1 MSPERT
7 TFYLPQSSGVAA
19 MILLSFLAV
28 ADAACFGLVI
38 AGAADRPGALTY
50 LYGAAVL
57 ALLARIP
64 ATILFIVWA
73 VRSRKNL
80 DAFGAVDLEYS
91 TGFLWYFI
99 VPLLNLFVPLLA
111 FQEIWR
117 ESEPVPK
124 AEQRNSK
131 VIYLWWIALVCSGLA
146 ATIPKLLSDVDR
158 TQAER
163 GLAPLTYA
171 SSCAAACLAV
181 TMIWRLLERQ
191 RRHPRGGAVDAQ

>member
-1 MSPERT
+1 
-7 TFYLPQSSGVAA
+7 
-19 MILLSFLAV
+19 MILLSFVAV
-28 ADAACFGLVI
+28 ADAACFGLVL
-38 AGAADRPGALTY
+38 AGAADQVLEDRIGALGF
-50 LYGAAVL
+50 LFGIGIVL

-91 TGFLWYFI
+91 TFFPWYFI
-99 VPLLNLFVPLLA
+99 CPLLNLFVPLLA

-131 VIYLWWIALVCSGLA
+131 VIYLWWIALVCSGVASML
-146 ATIPKLLSDVDR
+146 PKLLSQADR
-158 TQAER
+158 LRAER
-163 GLAPLTYA
+163 GLAPLQYA
-171 SSCAAACLAV
+171 SSSVTAALAV

-191 RRHPRGGAVDAQ
+191 RRHPRAGAVVEAQ